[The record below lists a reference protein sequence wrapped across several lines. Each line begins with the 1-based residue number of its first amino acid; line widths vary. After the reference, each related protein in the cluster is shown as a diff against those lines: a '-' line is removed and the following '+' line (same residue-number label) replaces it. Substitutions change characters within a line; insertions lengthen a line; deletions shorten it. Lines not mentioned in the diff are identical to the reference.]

1 MKLPLFNKSKKPEPE
16 PIILLAMVLLS
27 DNTSFQIDPFLGDL
41 RRDKELIIGKPSGDQ
56 GALVIEI
63 DRELV
68 AIGSMSNA
76 CAMGRY

>member
-16 PIILLAMVLLS
+16 ATILLAMVLLA
-27 DNTSFQIDPFLGDL
+27 DKTSFQLDLFLEDL
-41 RRDKELIIGKPSGDQ
+41 QRDKELIVGKPSGDQ

-68 AIGSMSNA
+68 AIGSMPVPVP
-76 CAMGRY
+76 